1 MIKTFQHKGLKA
13 FFETGSVAGI
23 QAAHAPKFMARM
35 FNPPHP
41 GLTLRDDVLPALG
54 LSVTEAA
61 QQLGVNRVTLSRVLN
76 GHAAI
81 SPEMALRIEAWLGI
95 ERGGEARLWLAEQ
108 SAYDMWQAAQRFIDS
123 PMQVQPAPLAA

>member
-1 MIKTFQHKGLKA
+1 MH
-13 FFETGSVAGI
+13 
-23 QAAHAPKFMARM
+23 
-35 FNPPHP
+35 NPPHP

-61 QQLGVNRVTLSRVLN
+61 KQLGVTRVTLSRVLN
-76 GHAAI
+76 GRAAI

-108 SAYDMWQAAQRFIDS
+108 SAYDIWQAEQRFKAVPIH
-123 PMQVQPAPLAA
+123 VQPAPMVA